1 MKTNSWARKL
11 TDEQVEEI
19 RNSPMKG
26 TVLAA
31 HYGVARKT
39 IWSIRNG
46 QTYRAEPEQK

>member
-1 MKTNSWARKL
+1 MKPNTWLRKL
-11 TDEQVEEI
+11 TDEQVQEI
-19 RNSPMKG
+19 RKSPMKA

>member
-1 MKTNSWARKL
+1 MKTNNWARKL
-11 TDEQVEEI
+11 TDEQVQEI
-19 RNSPMKG
+19 RESSMKA
-26 TVLAA
+26 TVLAE